1 MTNLAAARPIF
12 LTPNFV
18 GVLWML
24 LAVTALTGM
33 FAIAKHLMTTLPML
47 EVGLFRFLMS
57 LLFYIPWLMS
67 NGIGALKTERPG
79 AHFCRGFFGA
89 TSLIAG
95 IFAVHY
101 MRLADAIVLT
111 FTIPLW
117 SILFAAL
124 FLGEKVRLRRSI
136 ATAVGFAG
144 VLIMVKPQA
153 GIEPA
158 ALVALLAAILATG
171 AITTMKSLTRTEPTE
186 RIVFYFLFYGTV
198 LLGLPAIYVFQMP
211 NLAEWGW
218 LALLGLVGSSGQY
231 FLTRAYGAGEMTVIA
246 PFDYTRIIIA
256 GLLGYFVFNEL
267 PDIWAFVG
275 ATVIMASCAYI
286 VRREAMIRKQATA
299 AE

>member
-1 MTNLAAARPIF
+1 MTDLAAARPNF
-12 LTPNFV
+12 LTPNTI

-33 FAIAKHLMTTLPML
+33 FAIAKHLMTSLPIL
-47 EVGLFRFLMS
+47 EVGLFRFFMS
-57 LLFYIPWLMS
+57 LLFYLPWLFS
-67 NGIGALKTERPG
+67 NGLGVLKSERPG
-79 AHFCRGFFGA
+79 AHFLRGFFGA
-89 TSLIAG
+89 TSLVAG
-95 IFAVHY
+95 IFAVHH
-101 MRLADAIVLT
+101 MRLADATVLT

-124 FLGEKVRLRRSI
+124 FLGEKIRLRRSL

-186 RIVFYFLFYGTV
+186 RIVFYFLFYGTIF
-198 LLGLPAIYVFQMP
+198 LGMPAIYYFQMP

-218 LALLGLVGSSGQY
+218 LVLLGMLGSCGQY
-231 FLTRAYGAGEMTVIA
+231 FLTRAYGAGEMTIIA
-246 PFDYTRIIIA
+246 PFDFTRIIIA
-256 GLLGYFVFNEL
+256 GLLGYFIFNEL
-267 PDIWAFVG
+267 PDTWGLVG
-275 ATVIMASCAYI
+275 AAVIMSSCAYI
-286 VRREAMIRKQATA
+286 VRREAMIRKEESG

>member
-1 MTNLAAARPIF
+1 MTNLAAARPKL
-12 LTPNFV
+12 LTPNII

-33 FAIAKHLMTTLPML
+33 FATAKHLMTSLPIL

-57 LLFYIPWLMS
+57 LLFYIPWLINNGMS
-67 NGIGALKTERPG
+67 ALKSDRPG
-79 AHFCRGFFGA
+79 THFCRAFFGA
-89 TSLIAG
+89 TSLLAG
-95 IFAVHY
+95 IFAVHH
-101 MRLADAIVLT
+101 MRLADATVLT

-117 SILFAAL
+117 TILFAAL
-124 FLGEKVRLRRSI
+124 FLGEKVRLRRSV

-186 RIVFYFLFYGTV
+186 RIVFYFLFYGTILLGMPAIYYFQMPTPTEWGWLV
-198 LLGLPAIYVFQMP
+198 LLGL
-211 NLAEWGW
+211 L
-218 LALLGLVGSSGQY
+218 GSSGQY

-256 GLLGYFVFNEL
+256 GLIGYFIFNEL
-267 PDIWAFVG
+267 PDRWGFAG
-275 ATVIMASCAYI
+275 ALVIMGSCAYI
-286 VRREAMIRKQATA
+286 VRREAMIRKEVTTV
-299 AE
+299 E